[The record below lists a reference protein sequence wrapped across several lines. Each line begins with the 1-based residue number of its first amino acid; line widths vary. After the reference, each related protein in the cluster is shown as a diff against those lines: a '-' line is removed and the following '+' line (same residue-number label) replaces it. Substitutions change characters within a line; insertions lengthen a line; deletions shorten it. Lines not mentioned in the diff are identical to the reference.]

1 MALRR
6 IGAARLGRAASGRA
20 GFVALACAL
29 YLAAGILATWPAVEH
44 WRTAYLAGGAPGYG
58 EAAAGDYLQTNWHF
72 WLVGHQLQHLRAPWH
87 DPYTFRPES
96 GGVANVGGWPF
107 GLPMWPL
114 FVLFGPV
121 VAWNLFVL
129 LSYLGAGGLACAWLR
144 ALGLGRGPALVGG
157 LVFAIAPYRVGQS
170 VGHLLGP
177 ISMLLPL
184 ALLGVEKGGRR
195 WGAVAV
201 IALASIPLSGQVHLA
216 LGAIPFV
223 AAYAFVRGRVRIAVV
238 ASAAAIA
245 GGLLVQREVIAGSI
259 SAGGRSLAAVG
270 FYSARW
276 SDFVL
281 RSFRHGNESFV
292 FLGWLTPLVALAGLV
307 LLVRGRRVGLAVVL
321 AAGVVVP
328 SLLALGT
335 HLPSYSWLW
344 QHVGPFRY
352 PRVPERLMP
361 IACLSI
367 AALVAFALPRR
378 RVWIVTAAAIV
389 LLAADLHVHAY
400 GASAADRGN
409 AAYTA
414 LRGDGPG
421 RLLELP
427 VFRPDIHYGSV
438 YFSYAMQAPRQRPGG
453 YSTVAPVVANVLAQ
467 RLERLN
473 CGDWTGIDLAELG
486 VRFVTLHEGQYT
498 LNTATPNRAWFAWL
512 GLERHGFR
520 QQARGGAIS
529 LYSRSLGA
537 DEAGAPVEEP
547 DRAYVHLCQGW
558 YGPDG
563 GGATMSEAHAPLWV
577 YGSGSRTL
585 WVMAPQPL
593 RTTFG
598 VDEREISR
606 RLVSAP
612 RLVVLPLGPQRRWHL
627 VTLDIPR
634 LVQTKP
640 RATGVRLLSIV
651 PS

>member
-1 MALRR
+1 MALRD
-6 IGAARLGRAASGRA
+6 IGAARLRRAASGRA
-20 GFVALACAL
+20 GFVALACLL
-29 YLAAGILATWPAVEH
+29 YLAAGVLATWPAVEH

-58 EAAAGDYLQTNWHF
+58 EASAGDYLQTNWHF
-72 WLVGHQLQHLRAPWH
+72 WLVGHQLEHLRAPWH

-96 GGVANVGGWPF
+96 GGVVNLGGWPF
-107 GLPMWPL
+107 GLPLWPL
-114 FVLFGPV
+114 FALVGPV
-121 VAWNLFVL
+121 VTWNVFVL
-129 LSYLGAGGLACAWLR
+129 LGYVGAGGLTCAWLR

-177 ISMLLPL
+177 ISMLIPL

-201 IALASIPLSGQVHLA
+201 IALASVPLSGQVHLA

-223 AAYAFVRGRVRIAVV
+223 AAYAFVRGRVRIGLV

-245 GGLLVQREVIAGSI
+245 GGLLVQRAAIAGSI

-270 FYSARW
+270 FYSATW

-307 LLVRGRRVGLAVVL
+307 LLVRGRRFGLAAVL

-344 QHVGPFRY
+344 HNVGPFRY

-361 IACLSI
+361 IACLSV

-378 RVWIVTAAAIV
+378 RSGAIAAVAIV

-414 LRGDGPG
+414 LRSSLPG

-427 VFRPDIHYGSV
+427 VFLPDVHYGSV
-438 YFSYAMQAPRQRPGG
+438 YYSYAMQAPRQRPGG
-453 YSTVAPVVANVLAQ
+453 YSTIAPVAANELAK

-473 CGDWTGIDLAELG
+473 CGDWTGIDLASLG
-486 VRFVTLHEGQYT
+486 VRFVTLHRGQYT
-498 LNTATPNRAWFAWL
+498 LNTATPNRAWFASL
-512 GLERHGFR
+512 GLARHGWR
-520 QQARGGAIS
+520 KVRRGGVVTLWAP
-529 LYSRSLGA
+529 GA
-537 DEAGAPVEEP
+537 GGL
-547 DRAYVHLCQGW
+547 DRAGVEPSRDGPVLCQGW

-563 GGATMSEAHAPLWV
+563 GGVPMSETHAPLWV
-577 YGSGSRTL
+577 YGSGTLAL
-585 WVMAPQPL
+585 WVTAPQPL

-598 VDEREISR
+598 VDEHEVAR
-606 RLVSAP
+606 RLVSDP
-612 RLVVLPLGPQRRWHL
+612 KRIVLPLGPQRRWHL
-627 VTLDIPR
+627 VTLDVPR
-634 LVQTKP
+634 LVATKP
-640 RATGVRLLSIV
+640 RATGVRLLSVAVV

>member
-20 GFVALACAL
+20 GFVALACVL
-29 YLAAGILATWPAVEH
+29 YLAAGILAAWPAVEH

-58 EAAAGDYLQTNWHF
+58 EASPGDYLQTNWHF
-72 WLVGHQLQHLRAPWH
+72 WLFGQQLEHLLAPWH

-96 GGVANVGGWPF
+96 GGVVNLGGWPF
-107 GLPMWPL
+107 GLPTWPL
-114 FVLFGPV
+114 FALFGPV
-121 VAWNLFVL
+121 VAWNLFTL
-129 LSYLGAGGLACAWLR
+129 LSYVGAGGLTCAWLR
-144 ALGLGRGPALVGG
+144 ALGLGRGPAIVGG

-201 IALASIPLSGQVHLA
+201 LALASIPLSGQVHLA

-223 AAYAFVRGRVRIAVV
+223 AAYAFVRRRVRIALV
-238 ASAAAIA
+238 ASGAAIA
-245 GGLLVQREVIAGSI
+245 CGLLVQREAIAGSI

-270 FYSARW
+270 FYSATW

-281 RSFRHGNESFV
+281 RSVRHGNESFV

-307 LLVRGRRVGLAVVL
+307 ILLRGRRFGLAVVL
-321 AAGVVVP
+321 SAGVVVP

-344 QHVGPFRY
+344 QHVDPFRY

-361 IACLSI
+361 IACLSL
-367 AALVAFALPRR
+367 AALVAFAVPRR
-378 RVWIVTAAAIV
+378 RVWAVTVVAVV

-400 GASAADRGN
+400 AASAADRGN

-414 LRGDGPG
+414 LRGEGPG

-438 YFSYAMQAPRQRPGG
+438 YFSYAMQAPRQRPMG
-453 YSTVAPVVANVLAQ
+453 YSTVAPVAANDLAN

-473 CGDWTGIDLAELG
+473 CGDWTGIDLARLG
-486 VRFVTLHEGQYT
+486 VRYVTLHQGLFT
-498 LNTATPNRAWFAWL
+498 LNTATPNRAWFASL
-512 GLERHGFR
+512 GLARHGWR
-520 QQARGGAIS
+520 KVARGGVVTLWA
-529 LYSRSLGA
+529 RG
-537 DEAGAPVEEP
+537 AGALDRVGVEPPRTGPV
-547 DRAYVHLCQGW
+547 LCQGW

-563 GGATMSEAHAPLWV
+563 GGVPMSETHAPLWV
-577 YGSGSRTL
+577 YGSGSLAL
-585 WVMAPQPL
+585 WVMAAQPL
-593 RTTFG
+593 ATTFG
-598 VDEREISR
+598 VDEHPVAR

-612 RLVVLPLGPQRRWHL
+612 RRVVLPLGPTRRWHL
-627 VTLDIPR
+627 VTLDVPR
-634 LVQTKP
+634 LVPTEP